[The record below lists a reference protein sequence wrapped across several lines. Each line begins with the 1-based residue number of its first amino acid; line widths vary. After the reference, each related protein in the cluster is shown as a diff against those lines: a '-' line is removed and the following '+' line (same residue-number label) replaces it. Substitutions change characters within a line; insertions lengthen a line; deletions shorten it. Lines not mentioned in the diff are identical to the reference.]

1 MDLFSSKCATSF
13 YNARSFFF
21 ETKKIVDKT
30 GPRCKKEKIE
40 HAKARTDKQSITINI
55 VIFTTPFFGSDFNAL
70 LQRGNLLDV
79 ALRRRTGAIV
89 KNIVFG
95 LNGLHGSP
103 PKRI

>member
-1 MDLFSSKCATSF
+1 MINTLLFFAH
-13 YNARSFFF
+13 FF
-21 ETKKIVDKT
+21 ETKKFVDKT

-40 HAKARTDKQSITINI
+40 HAKARADKQSITINI
-55 VIFTTPFFGSDFNAL
+55 VIFATPSFGSDFNAL